1 MTLIQGLNIKIKS
14 LIALAAFAPTM
25 VLAQTNIPSSG
36 VSSTGKPAGMPPTPT
51 PQAVTNTVKT
61 VETVNSSKPVAPPLN
76 PSQSSILKDGGS
88 TGKSGSV
95 EMKK

>member
-1 MTLIQGLNIKIKS
+1 MKIKS

-25 VLAQTNIPSSG
+25 VLAQTNIPSPSSG